1 MDEAKGEKPIEEMS
15 FHELRQEIGQ
25 RTMRFDFTVDPSS
38 GRATVV
44 ALPVEERCPVVMRA
58 GDRAEDVLWTGPAR
72 APRLRVASR
81 TAAAGAPVTGMNA
94 SERLEDASL
103 VRTRRTD
110 SRGWA
115 ATLGA

>member
-58 GDRAEDVLWTGPAR
+58 GDRAEDVLRTVLRVLRGYGSPAGPRRPGRRGPA
-72 APRLRVASR
+72 
-81 TAAAGAPVTGMNA
+81 
-94 SERLEDASL
+94 
-103 VRTRRTD
+103 
-110 SRGWA
+110 
-115 ATLGA
+115 